1 MLFFRIFYT
10 SYYRETSTKKEDII
24 MFKIIEKVVNM
35 VKRRIDPY
43 YDWDMDD
50 QTYDPDEY
58 DE

>member
-1 MLFFRIFYT
+1 
-10 SYYRETSTKKEDII
+10 
-24 MFKIIEKVVNM
+24 MFKIVEKVVDM

-50 QTYDPDEY
+50 QTYDPDED